1 MRTVRWYA
9 ALVLAVV
16 ALLGAAA
23 FGPPTTLGPAP
34 TDQRADGDPAAATD
48 GTSAI
53 AFRELHARNVTGE
66 GVRVGVVDPTGFD
79 PSAPALAAR
88 VVETRSFDRGNA
100 IRNRGFNRHGTA
112 AAETIATVAPDADLY
127 LANFDTEAGF
137 VNAVDWMRERDVDVV
152 VAPLNFYGKP
162 DDGTSAVARAADRA
176 VDDGIVF
183 VAPTGN
189 LARGHWEGRFEP
201 SVNGTHTFSDGE
213 PRNRLTPAETS
224 ERVVL
229 WLSWDRTHRHQ
240 DYDVVLYRRHD
251 GDSERVATSSPFEE
265 DRAPNERV
273 AVERRPG
280 QYRYSVVG
288 PANGSRARI
297 EVVSPTHAFEHARPA
312 GSIAAPATADGVL
325 AVGAYDVE
333 GGRVAGFSS
342 RGPTADGRVGVD
354 LVAPGTF
361 RAVEGTRFVGSSSA
375 ATYVGGVVALLLS
388 EAPGMTPVQV
398 EETLE
403 YTVVDVEAPG
413 HSEQSGYGLLDPKA
427 ALARVEQR

>member
-1 MRTVRWYA
+1 MLTVRWYA
-9 ALVLAVV
+9 AAALVVV
-16 ALLGAAA
+16 ALVGAAA
-23 FGPPTTLGPAP
+23 LGTPTPFGPPPA
-34 TDQRADGDPAAATD
+34 DDDPPATD
-48 GTSAI
+48 HGASAI
-53 AFRELHARNVTGE
+53 AFQELHARNVTGE
-66 GVRVGVVDPTGFD
+66 GIRVGIVDPTGFD

-100 IRNRGFNRHGTA
+100 IQNRGFNRHGTA

-127 LANFDTEAGF
+127 LANFDAESGF
-137 VNAVDWMRERDVDVV
+137 VDAVDWMRDREVDVV
-152 VAPLNFYGKP
+152 VAPLSFYGKP

-176 VDDGIVF
+176 VDDGVVF

-201 SVNGTHTFSDGE
+201 DENGTHSFADDQS
-213 PRNRLTPAETS
+213 RNRLTPAAS
-224 ERVVL
+224 SDRVVL
-229 WLSWDRTHRHQ
+229 WLSWDRAHRHQ
-240 DYDVVLYRRHD
+240 DYDLVLYRRED
-251 GDSERVATSSPFEE
+251 GSEERVATSSPFEE

-280 QYRYSVVG
+280 QYWYAVVG
-288 PANGSRARI
+288 PENGSRARI

-388 EAPGMTPVQV
+388 EAPEMTPVQV

-413 HSEQSGYGLLDPKA
+413 HSARSGYGLIDPDA
-427 ALARVEQR
+427 ALARVERR

>member
-1 MRTVRWYA
+1 MVRRA
-9 ALVLAVV
+9 RPGRRRAD
-16 ALLGAAA
+16 
-23 FGPPTTLGPAP
+23 GPPTTLGPAP
-34 TDQRADGDPAAATD
+34 TDQPADGDPAAAGD

-88 VVETRSFDRGNA
+88 VLETRSFDRGNA

-137 VNAVDWMRERDVDVV
+137 VAAVDWMRERDVDVV
-152 VAPLNFYGKP
+152 VAPLSFYGKP

-176 VDDGIVF
+176 VDDGVVF

-189 LARGHWEGRFEP
+189 LARGHWEGRFDPDE
-201 SVNGTHTFSDGE
+201 NGTHTFADGE
-213 PRNRLTPAETS
+213 HRNRLTPAGS
-224 ERVVL
+224 SDRVVL
-229 WLSWDRTHRHQ
+229 WLSWGRGHRHQ
-240 DYDVVLYRRHD
+240 DYDLVLYRRHD
-251 GDSERVATSSPFEE
+251 GSSERVATSSTFEG
-265 DRAPNERV
+265 DRAINERV
-273 AVERRPG
+273 TVERGPG
-280 QYRYSVVG
+280 QYWYTLVG
-288 PANGSRARI
+288 PTDGSRAPI
-297 EVVSPTHAFEHARPA
+297 EVVSPTDAFGHARPA

-325 AVGAYDVE
+325 AVGAFDSQR
-333 GGRVAGFSS
+333 GRVAEFSS

-388 EAPGMTPVQV
+388 EAPEMTPVQV

-403 YTVVDVEAPG
+403 YTVSDVDAPRHG
-413 HSEQSGYGLLDPKA
+413 ARSGFGLINPEA
-427 ALARVEQR
+427 ALARVERR